1 MISLTSGIISSSES
15 KHHVVH
21 EKWNVSSIWVYK
33 GCHSAQQLQ
42 PPWRAS
48 LWALR
53 ELRKERTPAIQQPS
67 DGRDH
72 LLSSGLQ
79 RTPAIQW
86 PSETTCHPEA
96 FREHLPASSRETVET
111 TCHPA
116 AIRRQRPPAVQQPW
130 DCRDH
135 LPSSSHQ
142 TAETT
147 CRPAAF
153 GWHPLPTVSPQET
166 QDGKTQD
173 SGPRKLR
180 YRSKEWFQWAWTLA
194 PFQTKKSTEFLTL
207 GYLVLAY
214 SPLLTQWLCCKAS
227 VQLVSPT
234 CLLRAVF
241 SGSLEMLPP
250 GLKS

>member
-96 FREHLPASSRETVET
+96 FREHLPSSSRETVET
-111 TCHPA
+111 TCRPA
-116 AIRRQRPPAVQQPW
+116 AIRRQRPLAVQ
-130 DCRDH
+130 
-135 LPSSSHQ
+135 
-142 TAETT
+142 
-147 CRPAAF
+147 RPLD
-153 GWHPLPTVSPQET
+153 GTHSPRWA
-166 QDGKTQD
+166 
-173 SGPRKLR
+173 PRKLR
-180 YRSKEWFQWAWTLA
+180 MGKHRILA
-194 PFQTKKSTEFLTL
+194 PESWDIDQRNDFSEPGPLHLSKQRKALNFLPW
-207 GYLVLAY
+207 GI
-214 SPLLTQWLCCKAS
+214 W
-227 VQLVSPT
+227 
-234 CLLRAVF
+234 F
-241 SGSLEMLPP
+241 
-250 GLKS
+250 